1 MKKFHEPQSTADEV
15 FVHLPFS
22 LYHGWTTVLVIL
34 TAFEAFGNNAATE
47 PAGVWTDVF
56 AFLALYVIAPYYPE
70 MASLTSLQVLPRG
83 DRRDLRVLL
92 L

>member
-1 MKKFHEPQSTADEV
+1 M

-56 AFLALYVIAPYYPE
+56 AFLALYVPLSPRLIYPRSDIRIR
-70 MASLTSLQVLPRG
+70 ATP
-83 DRRDLRVLL
+83 
-92 L
+92 